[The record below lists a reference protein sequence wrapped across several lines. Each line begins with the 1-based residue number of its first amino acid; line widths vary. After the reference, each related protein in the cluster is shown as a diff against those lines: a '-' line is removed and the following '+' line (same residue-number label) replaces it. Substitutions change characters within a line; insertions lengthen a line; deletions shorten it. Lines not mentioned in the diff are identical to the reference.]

1 MDIFFCKQTEPF
13 FYFVSP
19 TLRKPFAKTRS
30 KESEGESMSRVKS
43 DKELVRRM
51 QQGERS
57 AYAEFID
64 SYGARVLRLA
74 RRYVVSPS
82 DAEDLVQEV
91 FVEIYRSIGAF
102 RGESSLSTYVYSIAV
117 HRCQRHAQ
125 GKRIETLPMLEN
137 DSEADTDWR
146 NSPEASAAKSELSD
160 RVQVAMGEL
169 TGFQREVVILHELH
183 GLTYQEC
190 ASVLEIPIGTV
201 KSRLSGAFGRLR
213 KSLHGYV
220 FGENAPTGCSPKA
233 QCGKEVAR

>member
-1 MDIFFCKQTEPF
+1 
-13 FYFVSP
+13 
-19 TLRKPFAKTRS
+19 
-30 KESEGESMSRVKS
+30 MSLAQS
-43 DKELVRRM
+43 DRELIRRM

-74 RRYVVSPS
+74 RRYVAAPS
-82 DAEDLVQEV
+82 DAEDLVQEI
-91 FVEIYRSIGAF
+91 FVEIYRSVGAF

-125 GKRIETLPMLEN
+125 SKRIQPLAILE
-137 DSEADTDWR
+137 SEDERDPDWR
-146 NSPEASAAKSELSD
+146 NSPEASAVKGELSD
-160 RVQVAMGEL
+160 RVHIAMGEL
-169 TGFQREVVILHELH
+169 TGIQRDVVILHELH

-190 ASVLEIPIGTV
+190 ASVLEIPVGTV

-220 FGENAPTGCSPKA
+220 FGENAPVGCSPQAKRGREA
-233 QCGKEVAR
+233 AR